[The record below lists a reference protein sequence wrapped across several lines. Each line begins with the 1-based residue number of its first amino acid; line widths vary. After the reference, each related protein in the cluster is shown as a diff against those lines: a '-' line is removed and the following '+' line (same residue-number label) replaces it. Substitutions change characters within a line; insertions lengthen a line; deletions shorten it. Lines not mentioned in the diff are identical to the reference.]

1 MNTKSNISLELDV
14 GSDRDAG
21 IAEWKTQDGL
31 LDISFE
37 DWKALQLVELLSLKI
52 RAKTWES
59 VPTPEIFQ
67 YIHRSSRIC
76 HELLTDSKITMVDK
90 NDADILHDLP
100 SDHNTK
106 SLIMIM
112 SKVRLFL
119 RDTNTSISTADH
131 FAKNIEALMES

>member
-1 MNTKSNISLELDV
+1 MDIKSNT
-14 GSDRDAG
+14 GSDRDSGVAK
-21 IAEWKTQDGL
+21 WKTQDGL
-31 LDISFE
+31 LDITFE
-37 DWKALQLVELLSLKI
+37 DWKALQLVELLSEKI

-76 HELLTDSKITMVDK
+76 HELLTDNKITMVDR

-131 FAKNIEALMES
+131 FAKNIEMIMES